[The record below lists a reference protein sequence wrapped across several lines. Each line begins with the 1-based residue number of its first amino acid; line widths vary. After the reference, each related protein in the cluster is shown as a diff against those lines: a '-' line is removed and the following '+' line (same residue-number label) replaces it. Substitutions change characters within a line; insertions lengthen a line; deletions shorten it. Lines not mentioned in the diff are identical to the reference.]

1 MNHDIMDSLK
11 HLWPSKEIATR
22 GKAKAQ
28 WPAVTFFAN
37 VEKIMRS
44 QKGPLMMFCLALNSI
59 WSVIRQQYGIAK
71 QGLSIT
77 QMKAKKMPEMK
88 EGNEDVK

>member
-22 GKAKAQ
+22 GKG
-28 WPAVTFFAN
+28 PMTSCHFFAN